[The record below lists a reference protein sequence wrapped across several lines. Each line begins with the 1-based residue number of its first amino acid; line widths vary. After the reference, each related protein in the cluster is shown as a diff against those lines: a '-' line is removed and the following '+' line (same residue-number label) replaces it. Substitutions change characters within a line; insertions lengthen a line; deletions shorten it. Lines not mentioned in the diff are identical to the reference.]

1 MANKLQIKRTAVSSR
16 TPNTTNSSNNRYID
30 TGELALNTTD
40 GKLFS
45 SNGTVYFEV
54 GANLQ
59 NITVTSNASLTAVI
73 ANGSVGSAG
82 EVLSSNGSAVYWS
95 PPQTGVDA
103 ATALAYAIALG

>member
-1 MANKLQIKRTAVSSR
+1 MANKIQIKRTAVSSR

-30 TGELALNTTD
+30 TGELALNITD

-59 NITVTSNASLTAVI
+59 NLFVTSNASLTAVV
-73 ANGSVGSAG
+73 ANGTIGNAG
-82 EVLSSNGSAVYWS
+82 DVLSSNGSTVYWT
-95 PPQTGVDA
+95 PPTGIDS

>member
-1 MANKLQIKRTAVSSR
+1 MANKIQIKRTAVSAR
-16 TPNTTNSSNNRYID
+16 TPNTTNSANNRYID
-30 TGELALNTTD
+30 SGELALNLTD

-59 NITVTSNASLTAVI
+59 NLTVTSNAIVNAVVANGTVGTDGQMLTS
-73 ANGSVGSAG
+73 NGSV
-82 EVLSSNGSAVYWS
+82 VYWS
-95 PPQTGVDA
+95 TPVDS